1 MRKILAITAMLGL
14 LSGCAWFGSSDE
26 SGATGVP
33 AAGSEPIVQGDPQ
46 PAPEPT
52 PAPAKKE
59 KANKKRGKSQKGKSD
74 QNLTKGS

>member
-33 AAGSEPIVQGDPQ
+33 AAGSEPIGHD
-46 PAPEPT
+46 
-52 PAPAKKE
+52 
-59 KANKKRGKSQKGKSD
+59 D
-74 QNLTKGS
+74 QQQAH